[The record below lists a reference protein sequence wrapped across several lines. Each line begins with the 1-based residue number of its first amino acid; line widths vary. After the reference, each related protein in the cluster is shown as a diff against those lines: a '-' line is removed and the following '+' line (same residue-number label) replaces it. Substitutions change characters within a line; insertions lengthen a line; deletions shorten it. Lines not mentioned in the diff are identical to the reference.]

1 MYTKYMK
8 EKYWFR
14 VHKLRFGWAPN
25 TWKGWMVVIV
35 YLVVVVYTFFQV
47 DSQSHSVS
55 DTLYGFVPKLFA
67 LSALLIIITYL
78 KGEPL
83 TTGRA
88 EKLPKN
94 TS

>member
-1 MYTKYMK
+1 MK

-25 TWKGWMVVIV
+25 TWHGWIVVIV
-35 YLVVVVYTFFQV
+35 YLVLVVYSFLQV
-47 DSQSHSVS
+47 FSDSHKLN
-55 DTLYGFVPKLFA
+55 DILLNFLPKLFA

-83 TTGRA
+83 TSYTG
-88 EKLPKN
+88 KKPPQ
-94 TS
+94 TPSQPD